1 MVFQAREGNF
11 LKKKYYG
18 RARRNYLSYPFL
30 KWEQT
35 AVSILAVV
43 FRFWTIPNRGDLAM
57 ASTSQEKHVEK
68 ATSNYQNRSRLNGC
82 RFWIYL
88 GVGHALKKLR
98 VLCGGVLNR
107 MPDVKY
113 WNVWSENKHA
123 FKTPLPRICIGNRFP
138 CYECFI
144 YTDINL
150 TSVKVAVCHRAMGI
164 RNQKLNRTPHSG
176 PSAKNTKAHSHPPMD

>member
-18 RARRNYLSYPFL
+18 RARRNYLTYPFL

-98 VLCGGVLNR
+98 VLCGGVLKR
-107 MPDVKY
+107 ECLMSSTEMCGQKTSMP
-113 WNVWSENKHA
+113 SKHHYPGFA
-123 FKTPLPRICIGNRFP
+123 LATVSHV
-138 CYECFI
+138 
-144 YTDINL
+144 
-150 TSVKVAVCHRAMGI
+150 TSVSY
-164 RNQKLNRTPHSG
+164 TPISILLQ
-176 PSAKNTKAHSHPPMD
+176 

>member
-88 GVGHALKKLR
+88 GVGHALKSFECCAEVCWNECLMSSTEM
-98 VLCGGVLNR
+98 CGQKTIY
-107 MPDVKY
+107 MP
-113 WNVWSENKHA
+113 SKHHYPGFA
-123 FKTPLPRICIGNRFP
+123 LATVSHV
-138 CYECFI
+138 
-144 YTDINL
+144 
-150 TSVKVAVCHRAMGI
+150 TSVSY
-164 RNQKLNRTPHSG
+164 TPISILL
-176 PSAKNTKAHSHPPMD
+176 K